1 MKRQITI
8 ILATLLLSLGGINSA
23 NAKGYW
29 TGDVNG
35 DDDVT
40 LADVTSLASLIKKG
54 GMASSAC
61 DANGDGQVTKEDIAA
76 IVEIILG
83 KRESEWHEGDEQE
96 IPIGGTG
103 SFDVKEEL
111 GS

>member
-8 ILATLLLSLGGINSA
+8 ILATLVLSFGWTNGA

-40 LADVTSLASLIKKG
+40 LADVTTLASLIKKG
-54 GMASSAC
+54 GLASSAC
-61 DANGDGQVTKEDIAA
+61 DANGDGQITKDDITA

-103 SFDVKEEL
+103 SFDVKKEQDT
-111 GS
+111 